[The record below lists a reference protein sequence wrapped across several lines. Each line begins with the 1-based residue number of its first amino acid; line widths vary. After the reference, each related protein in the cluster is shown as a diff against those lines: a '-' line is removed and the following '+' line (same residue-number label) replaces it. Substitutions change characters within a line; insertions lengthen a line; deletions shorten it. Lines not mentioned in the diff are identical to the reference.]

1 MAKKAAA
8 KKLSPAKSASKPKS
22 KPKGKPKSSPT
33 TKPKG
38 KANVKGKAKAANPWA
53 KWKNSAA
60 GEKWL
65 KKAKGR
71 HEKLAGAAKTASTK
85 GMGQAR
91 RAIKNLKAKEY
102 RTRLREA
109 EEDGTGTRKKR
120 DPKLSATGKSSE
132 KGKKTEKTSKPKSRR
147 GILKSKSRSRKK

>member
-22 KPKGKPKSSPT
+22 KPKAKSSPT

-38 KANVKGKAKAANPWA
+38 KANVKGKAKAANPWS

-65 KKAKGR
+65 KTAKGR
-71 HEKLAGAAKTASTK
+71 HEKLAGAAKGRSTK
-85 GMGQAR
+85 DMGQAR

-109 EEDGTGTRKKR
+109 EDESGERKKR
-120 DPKLSATGKSSE
+120 DPKTDASGKTSE

-147 GILKSKSRSRKK
+147 GIFKSKSRKRKK